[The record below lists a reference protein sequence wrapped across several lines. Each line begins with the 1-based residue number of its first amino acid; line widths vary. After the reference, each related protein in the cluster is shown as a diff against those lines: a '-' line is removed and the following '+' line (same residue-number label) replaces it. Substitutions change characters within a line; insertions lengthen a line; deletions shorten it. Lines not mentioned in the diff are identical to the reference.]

1 MEVYPIKFR
10 PILKEKIWG
19 GNKLSEILNKET
31 DLENVGES
39 WEISGVE
46 GNISEVINGPLAG
59 FNLKEI
65 IGIYQKDLVGSKVF
79 SAYGEEFPL
88 LIKFLDAQTN
98 LSVQVHPDDEMA
110 SKYHNSLGKTEMWYI
125 MDADED
131 AKIVLGLK
139 DDAVDK
145 TVLEQIN
152 ACNVD
157 SIFNNRYVKKGES
170 YFVPAGEIHAIG
182 AGILAAEIQQTSDV
196 TYRVY
201 DWDRVDDNGKKREL
215 HTAKAIE
222 ATKVFPNKQS
232 YPELTLN
239 GTDETLVSCDFFTTS
254 ALYVS
259 GFRVKDY
266 AQLDSFVI
274 YMCVEGEA
282 NVRVG
287 EYEELV
293 RTGETI
299 LIPAKAQKVE
309 ISSINCKFLEVY
321 SGHSDFKAL
330 GKAS

>member
-1 MEVYPIKFR
+1 MKAYPIKFR

-19 GNKLSEILNKET
+19 GNKLSQILNKET
-31 DLENVGES
+31 DSENVGES
-39 WEISGVE
+39 WEISGVK

-59 FNLKEI
+59 LNLKEI
-65 IGIYQKDLVGSKVF
+65 IGIYKKDLVGSKVF

-125 MDADED
+125 IDADED

-139 DDAVDK
+139 DDDTDK
-145 TVLEQIN
+145 TVFEQIN
-152 ACNVD
+152 AYNVD
-157 SIFNNRYVKKGES
+157 SIFNNRSVKKGES
-170 YFVPAGEIHAIG
+170 YFIPAGEIHAIG

-196 TYRVY
+196 TYRIY

-222 ATKVFPNKQS
+222 ATKIFPNKRS
-232 YPELTLN
+232 YSGLTLRE
-239 GTDETLVSCDFFTTS
+239 TDKTLVSCDFFITN

-259 GFRVKDY
+259 GFKVKDY
-266 AQLDSFVI
+266 TQLDSFVI

-293 RTGETI
+293 GTGETT

-309 ISSINCKFLEVY
+309 ISSINCKLLEVY
-321 SGHSDFKAL
+321 SGNSNLKSL
-330 GKAS
+330 NKAS

>member
-59 FNLKEI
+59 LNLNEI
-65 IGIYQKDLVGSKVF
+65 IGIYQKDLVGSKIF
-79 SAYGEEFPL
+79 SVYGEEFPL

-152 ACNVD
+152 AFNVD

-170 YFVPAGEIHAIG
+170 YFVPAGEVHAIG

-201 DWDRVDDNGKKREL
+201 DWDRVDDDGKKREL

-222 ATKVFPNKQS
+222 AIKVFSNEQS
-232 YPELTLN
+232 YSELTLS
-239 GTDETLVSCDFFTTS
+239 GTDRTLVSCDFFTTS

-259 GFRVKDY
+259 GFKVKNY